1 MGSRALRLVVPLAFF
16 CNACVFLLVVF
27 LFYPS
32 IVDALVSLEEDIGW
46 PTPSFWDLRLVLKI
60 VRVVF
65 AIVGILLLLFGA
77 ASFFWLRRVVPVH
90 PDQSNQSGAA

>member
-1 MGSRALRLVVPLAFF
+1 MSSRALKIVVPLMFF
-16 CNACVFLLVVF
+16 CNACVFLLVTF

-32 IVDALVSLEEDIGW
+32 IADALVGLEDTLGW

-60 VRVVF
+60 VRVMF
-65 AIVGILLLLFGA
+65 AAVGFLLLFFGIV
-77 ASFFWLRRVVPVH
+77 SFFWLRRIVPGR

>member
-1 MGSRALRLVVPLAFF
+1 MGSRALRMAVPLAFF

-32 IVDALVSLEEDIGW
+32 IVDALVSLEEQMGW
-46 PTPSFWDLRLVLKI
+46 SGPSFWDLRLVLKI

-65 AIVGILLLLFGA
+65 AIVGFLLLFFGA
-77 ASFFWLRRVVPVH
+77 VSFFWLRRIVPGH